1 MTQVINPVKKIRKSN
16 ILFIFCVILKS
27 EMKLSKSTYFAFFFL
42 FCFLASFSAN
52 TYKNINSS
60 FSKTILKHSKTATVS
75 SKEENS
81 KLDNEFLFEETENET
96 ENDFQAQ
103 VFTLPFFITYFQY
116 ESFQPKLIS
125 VQPLAEKLTNPIYI
139 EVCNFR
145 I

>member
-1 MTQVINPVKKIRKSN
+1 
-16 ILFIFCVILKS
+16 
-27 EMKLSKSTYFAFFFL
+27 MKLSKSTYFSLFFL

-52 TYKNINSS
+52 TYKSINTLS
-60 FSKTILKHSKTATVS
+60 SKTNIKNFKIVS
-75 SKEENS
+75 VSTKEENES
-81 KLDNEFLFEETENET
+81 ASNDFLFEENETEN

-116 ESFQPKLIS
+116 EYFQSQPIS
-125 VQPLAEKLTNPIYI
+125 AQPLAEKLTTPIYI

>member
-1 MTQVINPVKKIRKSN
+1 
-16 ILFIFCVILKS
+16 
-27 EMKLSKSTYFAFFFL
+27 MKLNKSTYFSLFFL

-52 TYKNINSS
+52 TYKSIHTLS
-60 FSKTILKHSKTATVS
+60 SKTNLKNSKCVS
-75 SKEENS
+75 VSTKEENGTTTN
-81 KLDNEFLFEETENET
+81 DFLFEENGTET

-125 VQPLAEKLTNPIYI
+125 AQPLAEKLTNPIYI
-139 EVCNFR
+139 QVCNFR